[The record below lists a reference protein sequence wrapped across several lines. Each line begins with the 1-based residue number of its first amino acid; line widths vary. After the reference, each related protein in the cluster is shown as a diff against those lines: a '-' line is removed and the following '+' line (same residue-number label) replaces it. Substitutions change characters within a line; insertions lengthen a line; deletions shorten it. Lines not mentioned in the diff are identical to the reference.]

1 MANFGGAITV
11 LGGSTLDLDGGDSI
25 SGGTL
30 SNSGEVDSENLNA
43 LHGMAITNTGTL
55 ESTGGVLTI
64 DGGSSI
70 NNSGTLQANGGDLI
84 LTNDTLTNTN
94 ALKAINNSTLKLTNT
109 GVANFG
115 GAITVLGGSTLDL
128 DGGDSISG
136 GTLSNSG
143 EVDFENLNA
152 LHGMAITNT
161 GTLELTGGVLTID
174 GGSSINNSGT
184 LQANGGDLIL
194 TNDTLTNTNALKA
207 INNSTL
213 KLTNTGVANFGG
225 AITVLGGSTLDL
237 DGGDSISGGTLS
249 NSGEVDSENLNALHG
264 MAITNTGTLE
274 LTGGVL
280 TIDGGSSINNSG
292 TLQANGGDLILTND
306 TLTNT
311 NALKAINNST
321 LKLTNT
327 VLPTLVA
334 PSRCWAARRWIWT
347 AATASRAAR
356 SATAARLIPR
366 TSTRCTAW
374 RSPIRAPWNYGGV
387 LTIDGGSSINNS
399 GTLQANG
406 GNLILT
412 NDTLTNTNALKA
424 INNSTLKLTNTVVAN
439 FGGAITVL
447 GGSTLD
453 LDGGDSISGGTLGN
467 SGEVDSENLNA
478 LHGMAIT
485 NTGTL
490 ELTGGV
496 LTIDGGSSINNS
508 GTLQANGG
516 DLILTNDTLTN
527 TNALKAINNSTLK
540 LTNTGVANFGGAITV
555 LGGST
560 LDLDGG
566 DSISGGTLSNS
577 GEVDSE
583 NLNAL
588 HGMAITNTGTLELTG
603 GVLTIDGG
611 SSINNSGRCRMAA
624 T

>member
-1 MANFGGAITV
+1 MLLNGGAISNFGTIDIIGDSSISNDALGNTQLTIEGGRTLTLSGTIVTGGTVTDNGSIHVTGDSAINSAAVNGGQVTVDATRTLTLDNTIVTGTTIFDNGTVKVDSGNTLNLSGVLLSGGAISNFGTIDIIGDSSIFNDALTNSGQLKAINNSTLKLTNTGVANFGGAITV

-143 EVDFENLNA
+143 EVDSENLNA

-161 GTLELTGGVLTID
+161 GTLESTGGVLTID

-274 LTGGVL
+274 
-280 TIDGGSSINNSG
+280 
-292 TLQANGGDLILTND
+292 
-306 TLTNT
+306 
-311 NALKAINNST
+311 
-321 LKLTNT
+321 
-327 VLPTLVA
+327 
-334 PSRCWAARRWIWT
+334 
-347 AATASRAAR
+347 
-356 SATAARLIPR
+356 
-366 TSTRCTAW
+366 
-374 RSPIRAPWNYGGV
+374 SPAG
-387 LTIDGGSSINNS
+387 
-399 GTLQANG
+399 
-406 GNLILT
+406 
-412 NDTLTNTNALKA
+412 
-424 INNSTLKLTNTVVAN
+424 
-439 FGGAITVL
+439 F
-447 GGSTLD
+447 
-453 LDGGDSISGGTLGN
+453 
-467 SGEVDSENLNA
+467 
-478 LHGMAIT
+478 
-485 NTGTL
+485 
-490 ELTGGV
+490 
-496 LTIDGGSSINNS
+496 
-508 GTLQANGG
+508 
-516 DLILTNDTLTN
+516 
-527 TNALKAINNSTLK
+527 
-540 LTNTGVANFGGAITV
+540 
-555 LGGST
+555 
-560 LDLDGG
+560 
-566 DSISGGTLSNS
+566 
-577 GEVDSE
+577 
-583 NLNAL
+583 
-588 HGMAITNTGTLELTG
+588 
-603 GVLTIDGG
+603 
-611 SSINNSGRCRMAA
+611 
-624 T
+624 